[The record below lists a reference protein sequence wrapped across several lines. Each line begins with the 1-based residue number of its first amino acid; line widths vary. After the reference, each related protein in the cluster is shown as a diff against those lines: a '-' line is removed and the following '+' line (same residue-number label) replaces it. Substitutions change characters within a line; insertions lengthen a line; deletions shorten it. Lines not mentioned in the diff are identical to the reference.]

1 MRSRQRGGGQL
12 GLILLASQVFQV
24 GVENIPPVTLAV
36 LCLNVYL
43 FLVPTLPILQACISV
58 QQAYWGGD
66 WRRLVLSPLHHLD
79 EWHLYYNMASFLWKG
94 VKLEPRLGSSFYACL
109 LAVFSLLTGV
119 IYLLLE
125 MGLSEI
131 TQDPSYN
138 IQCAVGFSGVLFALK
153 VLSNHY
159 HPGGVSYVMGVPVA
173 NRYASWVEL
182 VLIHVMSPGTS
193 FVGHLAGI
201 LVGLLYTAGPLKIIM
216 SSIAGFV
223 TNGYHAR
230 QNPYYNSSGY
240 SGSSGGP
247 HTHPQNGH
255 PYTGGLSEEEQYE
268 AAIRASLNGRGGS
281 TQRRPTS
288 YGFNIPGE
296 LTAEEIRRRRLQRID
311 HLD

>member
-182 VLIHVMSPGTS
+182 VLIHVMSPG
-193 FVGHLAGI
+193 
-201 LVGLLYTAGPLKIIM
+201 
-216 SSIAGFV
+216 
-223 TNGYHAR
+223 
-230 QNPYYNSSGY
+230 
-240 SGSSGGP
+240 GSSGGP